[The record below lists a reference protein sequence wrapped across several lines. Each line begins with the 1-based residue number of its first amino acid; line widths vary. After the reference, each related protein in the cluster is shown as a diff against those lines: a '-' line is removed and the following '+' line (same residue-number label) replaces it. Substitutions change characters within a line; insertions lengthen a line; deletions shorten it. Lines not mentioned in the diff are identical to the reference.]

1 MRGRRRMGVRARV
14 EVAFALGGLLVSGF
28 LAAVSWNLTT
38 TYLYSQRELT
48 ATRSA
53 LVSADL
59 LGRRIRADGEPSVR
73 SLQESVTVG
82 NDAVY
87 LSPDLERGVATSPR
101 VGPADLPRPLVAL
114 AVDGVPAQQRIVV
127 DGEPAL
133 AIALPLRPGNGVY
146 VEVFPLVELDRTL
159 NVLGGVLAITAALA
173 TLLAAALGRWATH
186 RTLRPLQVLV
196 VAASDVAHG
205 DLDTRLDAS
214 GDPDLE
220 PLADALNTTAAA
232 LRARVERDARFAS
245 DVSHELRSPLMTM
258 LNASALLRNRRGELS
273 PPGREALDLLDAE
286 IQRFR
291 DLVQDLLE
299 ISRDDQQRDVHLQRL
314 RLADLVRRAADR
326 EAGQPVTEVTAG
338 AEDVFVDADARRL
351 ERVVVNLVANA
362 RLHGGGVR
370 RVTVERVR
378 DAARVTVQDH
388 GEGIAPAERERV
400 FERFFRGRASRAG
413 SPGSGLGLAIVAQH
427 VATHGGRVWVEDGDP
442 VGAAFVVEL
451 PTAGACP

>member
-1 MRGRRRMGVRARV
+1 MRTARRLGVRARV
-14 EVAFALGGLLVSGF
+14 EVAFALGGLLVSSF

-38 TYLYSQRELT
+38 TYLYTQRELT

-59 LGRRIRADGEPSVR
+59 LARRITPDAEPSAR
-73 SLQESVTVG
+73 SLEESVTIG

-87 LSPDLERGVATSPR
+87 LASDLTSGVATSPR
-101 VGPADLPRPLVAL
+101 LRPADLPRRLVML
-114 AVDGVPAQQRIVV
+114 ARDGVPAQQRIVV
-127 DGEPAL
+127 EGQPAL
-133 AIALPLRPGNGVY
+133 AVALPVEPRGGVY

-159 NVLGGVLAITAALA
+159 RVLGGVLGVTAALA

-186 RTLRPLQVLV
+186 RTLRPLQALV
-196 VAASDVAHG
+196 TAASDVAHG
-205 DLDTRLDAS
+205 DLDKRLDAN
-214 GDPDLE
+214 GDPDLA

-245 DVSHELRSPLMTM
+245 DVSHELRSPLTTM
-258 LNASALLRNRRGELS
+258 LNASALLRNRRAELS
-273 PPGREALDLLDAE
+273 PTGREALDLLEAE

-326 EAGQPVTEVTAG
+326 EAGRPVTDVATD

-351 ERVVVNLVANA
+351 ERVVVNLVGNA
-362 RLHGGGVR
+362 RLHGEGVR

-378 DAARVTVQDH
+378 DMARVTVHDH
-388 GEGIAPAERERV
+388 GAGVSPSERNRV

-427 VATHGGRVWVEDGDP
+427 VATHRGRVWVEDSEP

-451 PTAGACP
+451 PVAGPPT